1 MSAKRA
7 ADQGELQHCRC
18 CTRRWLLTR
27 DQGIVEGR
35 WWVEMLKIKYIFLLP
50 WWLFRIHS
58 SVTWQ
63 PESHVTC
70 AATLISAG
78 FFFFCKNK
86 VPMVI
91 YSKIFFILCTFLPSS
106 LSLLIFK
113 GFRSEDTLTT
123 GWFLVYEICLHFR
136 YLSVTGFHSQAVVPE
151 TDWWGSSLRP
161 DLKLVVR
168 PHQTASQDH
177 HQRGE
182 SFFQSVTTLGIRWK
196 TLLVWSYINPAG
208 SWLQGKLLLL
218 AYLPFLEH
226 LRIS

>member
-1 MSAKRA
+1 MSPVLLRWF
-7 ADQGELQHCRC
+7 LQ
-18 CTRRWLLTR
+18 
-27 DQGIVEGR
+27 V
-35 WWVEMLKIKYIFLLP
+35 
-50 WWLFRIHS
+50 
-58 SVTWQ
+58 
-63 PESHVTC
+63 
-70 AATLISAG
+70 
-78 FFFFCKNK
+78 FFFCKNK